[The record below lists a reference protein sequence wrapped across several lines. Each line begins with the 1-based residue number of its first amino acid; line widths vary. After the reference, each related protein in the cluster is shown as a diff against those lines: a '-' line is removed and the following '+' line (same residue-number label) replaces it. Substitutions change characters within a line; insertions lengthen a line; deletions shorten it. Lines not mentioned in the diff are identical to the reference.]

1 MTFGEI
7 MWSRLVHTEHGSF
20 AKQKYEANGL
30 SYHNWS
36 HILDTYAYLE
46 AENVPYSQALDL
58 GLLFHDII
66 YDELPEKELRSA
78 EYMMH
83 YAKWF
88 FDIDVVHDAYELI
101 MATKDHIVKSTSHLW
116 IVKADLNNLRNPYNA
131 VINMGKIME
140 ESRKLYKDKTEKEL
154 LIGTRDFMKQFT
166 VRMDE
171 NCFSTED
178 LFFREIQVGIK
189 SVIDVSG
196 LILEKNYG
204 VYL

>member
-7 MWSRLVHTEHGSF
+7 MWSKLVHTEHGSF

-30 SYHNWS
+30 SYHNWA

-101 MATKDHIVKSTSHLW
+101 MATSNHIVKSSSQHW
-116 IVKADLNNLRNPYNA
+116 IVKADLNNLRNPYSA

-154 LIGTRDFMKQFT
+154 LIGTRDFMKKFIVT
-166 VRMDE
+166 ME
-171 NCFSTED
+171 NNAFETSD
-178 LFFREIQVGIK
+178 SFFYEIRNGIK
-189 SVIDVSG
+189 TVIGVSG